1 MRARGYTPT
10 GPRSGAAGAGTSM
23 LALVTLF
30 IVVLLSLLVTRVAA
44 VALTLTGMSREAA
57 RFQAR
62 SAFTGV
68 GFTTSE
74 AELVVKHPV
83 RRRIVMA
90 LMLLGNIGIAS
101 VIATLILSFAAGGSG
116 ELRRGLVLLAG
127 VAVLWLAASSQWI
140 GRHLERLIARVLRRW
155 TDLPRRDY
163 GSLLHVRE
171 DYGIS
176 ELRVGP
182 EDWLAGRT
190 LAQTRPGDEGM
201 VVLGIERGDAYLG
214 APSGSTEVCAD
225 DTLLLYGPVGRV
237 KELDRRLRGRSGD
250 AKHAEA
256 VEERSRRTEAEE
268 RAAAEAASDGA

>member
-1 MRARGYTPT
+1 
-10 GPRSGAAGAGTSM
+10 M

-68 GFTTSE
+68 GFTTTE

-83 RRRIVMA
+83 RRRIVMT

-101 VIATLILSFAAGGSG
+101 VFATLILSLAGEGG
-116 ELRRGLVLLAG
+116 RALGRGLVLLAG
-127 VAVLWLAASSQWI
+127 VTLLWIAASSQRL
-140 GRHLERLIARVLRRW
+140 GRYLERAIARLLRRW

-163 GSLLHVRE
+163 GSLLHVRD

-176 ELRVGP
+176 ELRV
-182 EDWLAGRT
+182 EARDWLAGKT
-190 LAQTRPGDEGM
+190 LAQARLADEGM
-201 VVLGIERGDAYLG
+201 VVLGIERGEAYLG
-214 APSGSTEVCAD
+214 APSGDTQVRPN
-225 DTLLLYGPVGRV
+225 DTLLLYGVVGRV
-237 KELDRRLRGRSGD
+237 KELDRRLRGRLGD

-256 VEERSRRTEAEE
+256 VEERARRTLEEE
-268 RAAAEAASDGA
+268 RAAADAVLGERDDSASG

>member
-1 MRARGYTPT
+1 
-10 GPRSGAAGAGTSM
+10 M
-23 LALVTLF
+23 LAIVTLF
-30 IVVLLSLLVTRVAA
+30 IVVVLSLLVTRVAA
-44 VALTLTGMSREAA
+44 VALTLTGMSREGA

-68 GFTTSE
+68 GFTTTE

-101 VIATLILSFAAGGSG
+101 VIATLILSLAGEGGGS
-116 ELRRGLVLLAG
+116 LRRGLVLLAG
-127 VAVLWLAASSQWI
+127 VTLLWLAASSQWI
-140 GRHLERLIARVLRRW
+140 GRHLERGIARILRRW

-176 ELRVGP
+176 ELRV
-182 EDWLAGRT
+182 EARDWLADKT
-190 LAQTRPGDEGM
+190 LAEARLADEGM

-214 APSGSTEVCAD
+214 APSGGTAIRAG

-237 KELDRRLRGRSGD
+237 KELDRRLRGLSGD
-250 AKHAEA
+250 ARHAEA
-256 VEERSRRTEAEE
+256 VEEQSRRTEAEE
-268 RAAAEAASDGA
+268 RAAAEAADPDREAPK